1 MEFVQLCD
9 RVEID
14 GASEP
19 LDVSALS
26 GVWINSNPDTNG
38 IARMEFSGGEEMKA
52 GQLSVRVHAIGP
64 DGLIDWGLAP
74 IRLFASSPKS
84 RATAGFTCTYDFGF
98 AETRLQAMIM
108 KGLIVLAQF
117 HKFKDNSNRMEFFV
131 REYYAVVHDRY

>member
-1 MEFVQLCD
+1 MEFAQVYD
-9 RVEID
+9 RVEIE
-14 GASEP
+14 GVAEP
-19 LDVSALS
+19 LDNSGLA

-38 IARMEFSGGEEMKA
+38 IARMEFSEVEGKP
-52 GQLSVRVHAIGP
+52 SVRVDAIGP
-64 DGLIDWGLAP
+64 HGLIDWGQAP
-74 IRLFASSPKS
+74 VKLFAAAPGS

-117 HKFKDNSNRMEFFV
+117 HKFKDDSGRMNFFV

>member
-14 GASEP
+14 NVAEP
-19 LDVSALS
+19 FDVSALA

-38 IARMEFSGGEEMKA
+38 IARMEFSDVA

-64 DGLIDWGLAP
+64 DGLIDWGATP
-74 IRLFASSPKS
+74 VRLFAASPKS

-117 HKFKDNSNRMEFFV
+117 HKFKDNSDRMEFFV
-131 REYYAVVHDRY
+131 REYFAVVHDRY

>member
-1 MEFVQLCD
+1 MEFAQVYD

-14 GASEP
+14 GQSEP
-19 LDVSALS
+19 LDVSGLR

-38 IARMEFSGGEEMKA
+38 IARMEFSESNGK
-52 GQLSVRVHAIGP
+52 LSVRVDAIGP

-74 IRLFASSPKS
+74 VKLFAASPKS
-84 RATAGFTCTYDFGF
+84 RATAGFTCAYDFGF

-117 HKFKDNSNRMEFFV
+117 HKFKDDSGRMDFFV
-131 REYYAVVHDRY
+131 REYFAVVHDRY

>member
-1 MEFVQLCD
+1 MEFAQVYD

-14 GASEP
+14 GLAEP
-19 LDVSALS
+19 LGTKGLA

-38 IARMEFSGGEEMKA
+38 IARMEFSEME
-52 GQLSVRVHAIGP
+52 GRPSMRVDAIGP
-64 DGLIDWGLAP
+64 DGLIDWGWAP
-74 IRLFASSPKS
+74 LKLFAASPSS
-84 RATAGFTCTYDFGF
+84 RTTAGFTCTYDFGF

-117 HKFKDNSNRMEFFV
+117 HKFKDDSGRMNYFV

>member
-1 MEFVQLCD
+1 MEFAQVYD

-14 GASEP
+14 GLAEP
-19 LDVSALS
+19 LGTKGLA

-38 IARMEFSGGEEMKA
+38 IARMEFSEREGKPSM
-52 GQLSVRVHAIGP
+52 RVDAIGP
-64 DGLIDWGLAP
+64 DGLIDWGWAP
-74 IRLFASSPKS
+74 LKLFAASPSS
-84 RATAGFTCTYDFGF
+84 RTTAGFTCTYDFGF

-117 HKFKDNSNRMEFFV
+117 HKFKDDSGRMNYFV